1 MTLLFRK
8 IQNQIVALRQRG
20 YPFDYIRVRATPAA
34 LDRMLREA
42 AVKDPTA
49 YESMTRYQDGRIFH
63 CEIDLLE
70 GILETAYAWV
80 PAVHVQVWIAPDGF
94 KMISLIDAD
103 TRILDEKVLFLNGDR
118 VEFCPE
124 RVEKTGKGRAS
135 ITGSITSVNS
145 A

>member
-63 CEIDLLE
+63 CEQCKDSAKDLLQE
-70 GILETAYAWV
+70 RHE
-80 PAVHVQVWIAPDGF
+80 P
-94 KMISLIDAD
+94 M
-103 TRILDEKVLFLNGDR
+103 TR
-118 VEFCPE
+118 
-124 RVEKTGKGRAS
+124 KGCLSRLLH
-135 ITGSITSVNS
+135 
-145 A
+145 